1 MFTIHCTTTNT
12 EQASI
17 TVLLFTISSY
27 QDMHG
32 GEIGLVVDCEWSEAL
47 SDKVEDKNA
56 AARRLDFQLGW

>member
-1 MFTIHCTTTNT
+1 M
-12 EQASI
+12 
-17 TVLLFTISSY
+17 LLFTISSY